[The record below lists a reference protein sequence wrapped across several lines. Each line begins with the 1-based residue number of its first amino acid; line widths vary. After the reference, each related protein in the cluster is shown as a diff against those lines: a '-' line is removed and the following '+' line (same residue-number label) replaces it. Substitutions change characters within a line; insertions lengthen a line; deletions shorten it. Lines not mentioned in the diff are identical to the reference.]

1 MTGTRTYFFEPFS
14 PPPLSPH
21 STETYEPHPP
31 TPYSPIYF
39 RALDHTKYD
48 VRNTYSETHPI
59 RKVSTTHS
67 CTVDEGVPRSPWAWD
82 RPLFPG
88 TSARGFA
95 SQPLSSDPPISSSP
109 SISID
114 VAQILQQMFWWAL
127 LPVFVYFSLKIVTL

>member
-59 RKVSTTHS
+59 RRVSTTHS
-67 CTVDEGVPRSPWAWD
+67 CTVDEVGTPP
-82 RPLFPG
+82 PLCLFLFEG
-88 TSARGFA
+88 RHAARLDVCVCVLYGD
-95 SQPLSSDPPISSSP
+95 SDLGENGGC
-109 SISID
+109 
-114 VAQILQQMFWWAL
+114 V
-127 LPVFVYFSLKIVTL
+127 VESLMWVVERVGKKYDW